1 VALVQQ
7 MQLLLPDHVLV
18 QVLLKQPVLQLEQR
32 LDMMLPMN
40 LLQDHL
46 LHFHCY
52 FHCCFHCCFHFVEL
66 VVLQVFVE
74 EEVALLPKV
83 NTEDFRLI

>member
-1 VALVQQ
+1 

-18 QVLLKQPVLQLEQR
+18 QVLMKQPVLQLEQR
-32 LDMMLPMN
+32 PDKMLPMN

-46 LHFHCY
+46 LHFRYY
-52 FHCCFHCCFHFVEL
+52 FHCYFHFVEL

-74 EEVALLPKV
+74 EEVALLQKV
-83 NTEDFRLI
+83 NMEDFRLL

>member
-1 VALVQQ
+1 
-7 MQLLLPDHVLV
+7 VLA
-18 QVLLKQPVLQLEQR
+18 LLKQPVLRLEQR
-32 LDMMLPMN
+32 LDKMLPMN

-52 FHCCFHCCFHFVEL
+52 FHCYFHFVEL

-74 EEVALLPKV
+74 EEVVLLQKV
-83 NTEDFRLI
+83 NMEDFRLL